1 MGLEESYRL
10 PHDGYSDKAQSL
22 NSMRAVRDS
31 PSQKFSDVTHPL
43 CSAAA
48 EVPRDEMTS
57 RRARP
62 PTVNIHPVAIDTLR
76 RSRRRVENL
85 PLIQSAAVP
94 LFRDVFAR
102 FPVEGPAVVIVCFQY
117 RQRSY
122 ATTLRAALDHATC
135 RTRPHDHATC
145 GV

>member
-10 PHDGYSDKAQSL
+10 PHDGYSDQAQSL

-76 RSRRRVENL
+76 RRAQPPPCRKSAINPIRRR
-85 PLIQSAAVP
+85 AAVP
-94 LFRDVFAR
+94 
-102 FPVEGPAVVIVCFQY
+102 
-117 RQRSY
+117 
-122 ATTLRAALDHATC
+122 
-135 RTRPHDHATC
+135 
-145 GV
+145 